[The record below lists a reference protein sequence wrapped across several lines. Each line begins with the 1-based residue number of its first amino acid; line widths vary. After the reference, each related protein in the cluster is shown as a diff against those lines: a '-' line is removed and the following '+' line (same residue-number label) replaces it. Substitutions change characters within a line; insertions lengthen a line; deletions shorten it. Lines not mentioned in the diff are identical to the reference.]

1 MKKVLVSVVLVAFS
15 YLAFAQ
21 SKVFEKDGVAIN
33 GYDPVAYFTVGKP
46 VKGESQFQLKWNN
59 AAWQFASKTN
69 LEKFK
74 SQPEKYSPQF
84 GGFCSFG
91 VSKGYKVKS
100 EPDAWTI
107 VNNKLYLNYNLQ
119 VKDDWSKDRDNLIS
133 VAEKKWTDI
142 KNN

>member
-1 MKKVLVSVVLVAFS
+1 MKRVLVSVVLVAFS

-33 GYDPVAYFTVGKP
+33 GYDPVAYFTDGKP

-59 AAWQFASKTN
+59 ATWQFASKAN

>member
-1 MKKVLVSVVLVAFS
+1 MKRVLVSVVLVAFS

-33 GYDPVAYFTVGKP
+33 GYDPVAYFTDGKP

>member
-1 MKKVLVSVVLVAFS
+1 MKRVLVSVVLVAFS
-15 YLAFAQ
+15 FLAFAQ
-21 SKVFEKDGVAIN
+21 GKVFEKDGVAIN
-33 GYDPVAYFTVGKP
+33 GYDAVAYFTDGKP

-59 AAWQFASKTN
+59 ATWQFASKTN

-107 VNNKLYLNYNLQ
+107 VNDKLYLNYNLQ
-119 VKDDWSKDRDNLIS
+119 VKEDWSKDRDNLIS

>member
-1 MKKVLVSVVLVAFS
+1 MKRVLVSVMLVAFS

-21 SKVFEKDGVAIN
+21 GKVFEKDGVAIN
-33 GYDPVAYFTVGKP
+33 GYDPVAYFTDGKP

-59 AAWQFASKTN
+59 ATWQFASKKN

-100 EPDAWTI
+100 EPDACTI